1 MFTDANLSPHQ
12 SRHIFFRSFYF
23 SISFVAQLKLF
34 KHIFGINKIRFIYL
48 NSVFATCCVVRTHI
62 QSTHSLNMYECVTIA
77 DMTKILIPSS
87 LNRANSFH
95 CFRSLPNISRQPNL
109 LQMRTDLPLVHAFYK
124 INHMVWRLFWHCSSL
139 VCLDNC

>member
-12 SRHIFFRSFYF
+12 SRHIFFSSSFLYFF

-48 NSVFATCCVVRTHI
+48 NFVFATCCVVRTHV
-62 QSTHSLNMYECVTIA
+62 QSTHSLNMYECVTFA
-77 DMTKILIPSS
+77 DMTNFLIPFA

-95 CFRSLPNISRQPNL
+95 CFRSSPNMPRQQNL
-109 LQMRTDLPLVHAFYK
+109 LQKRTDLPLVHAFYK
-124 INHMVWRLFWHCSSL
+124 INYMV
-139 VCLDNC
+139 